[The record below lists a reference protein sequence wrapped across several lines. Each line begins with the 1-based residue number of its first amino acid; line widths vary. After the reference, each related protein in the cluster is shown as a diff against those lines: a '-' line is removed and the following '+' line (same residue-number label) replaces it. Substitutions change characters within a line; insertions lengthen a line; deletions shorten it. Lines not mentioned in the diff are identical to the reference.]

1 MTGESII
8 RPMRFF
14 SMQSNLALTESRL
27 MVPVADGLASCSVP
41 ALLRETSPV
50 MMA

>member
-8 RPMRFF
+8 RPTRSF
-14 SMQSNLALTESRL
+14 SMQSHLAPTDFRL
-27 MVPVADGLASCSVP
+27 MVPVADGLVSCSVP